1 MPTFDLKCPFCG
13 AVFQAEE
20 EWIGQT
26 GECADCGREIV
37 IRKTLSF
44 NNPFQS
50 EKQPVTDEGKSL
62 SFTPQAR
69 SDTQSVSAVEMKDR
83 VRGFFVD
90 VTEDRITKFRH
101 VKTKTAIRLE
111 EILDVY
117 SVIDMGIVYV
127 KKNDVGSVFFNF
139 GYSRDCDNEVSD
151 TCINLKMNLVLDDG
165 KIIELSDASGWES
178 DFLLGEK
185 GHLVIEKIQ
194 LSVPLQDIA
203 DIAKASKIEYR
214 IQTDNR
220 VINGKLSDYPGNRLL
235 ILKGF
240 YNNIFDEE
248 FELEYLY
255 KNACCP
261 K

>member
-1 MPTFDLKCPFCG
+1 MPTFDLKCPSCG

-20 EWIGQT
+20 EWIGET
-26 GECADCGREIV
+26 GECADCGGEIL
-37 IRKTLSF
+37 IRKTLSL
-44 NNPFQS
+44 NNPFQPG
-50 EKQPVTDEGKSL
+50 KQQVADEGKPL
-62 SFTPQAR
+62 SSSPQAL
-69 SDTQSVSAVEMKDR
+69 SDAQSVSAVEMKDR

-101 VKTKTAIRLE
+101 AKTKTVIRME

-117 SVIDMGIVYV
+117 SVLDMGIVYV
-127 KKNDVGSVFFNF
+127 KKNDVGSVFFSF
-139 GYSRDCDNEVSD
+139 AYSRDCDNEISD
-151 TCINLKMNLVLDDG
+151 TCINLKMSLVLDDD

-178 DFLLGEK
+178 DFSLGEK

-194 LSVPLQDIA
+194 LSVSLQDMA
-203 DIAKASKIEYR
+203 DIAKSRKMEYR
-214 IQTDNR
+214 IKTDNR
-220 VINGKLSDYPGNRLL
+220 VINGKLSDYPGNQLL

-255 KNACCP
+255 KAIG
-261 K
+261 KS